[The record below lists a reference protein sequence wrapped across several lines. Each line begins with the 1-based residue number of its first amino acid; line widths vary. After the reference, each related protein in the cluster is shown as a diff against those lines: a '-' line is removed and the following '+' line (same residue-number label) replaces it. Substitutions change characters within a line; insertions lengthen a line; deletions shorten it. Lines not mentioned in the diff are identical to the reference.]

1 MDIPNE
7 PEKGHQDY
15 ESEKTEEEQVMPA
28 LDNRKPIRTMLN
40 IDLLESEI
48 QKSVS
53 SHGSIE
59 SLDYMAL

>member
-1 MDIPNE
+1 
-7 PEKGHQDY
+7 
-15 ESEKTEEEQVMPA
+15 MPA